1 MASFL
6 DKQFLIPYR
15 TATPHYRYLF
25 LLSVVSTLVM
35 CGAKISLRTSPTNI
49 WIQVFYVC
57 VMVFILGAMYYL
69 PKKQG
74 LSPKQIA
81 PSDQVLQS
89 YIIMMYVC
97 LPSTVDIARSCYTL
111 FYLGN

>member
-1 MASFL
+1 METFL
-6 DKQFLIPYR
+6 DKHLINPYR
-15 TATPHYRYLF
+15 TATPQYRYLF
-25 LLSVVSTLVM
+25 ILSVLSTLVM
-35 CGAKISLRTSPTNI
+35 CGAKISSLTSPSSI

-57 VMVFILGAMYYL
+57 VMVFLLGALYYL

-74 LSPKQIA
+74 LSPRQIA